1 MICMITSSK
10 KRHFEIIRGNL
21 VLAKEKGN
29 TEEIN
34 SKLLLAQNKYVE
46 TAVHIAAEGSV
57 AVLEKLRGLAKEAQL
72 NEDELKINCY

>member
-34 SKLLLAQNKYVE
+34 SKLLLA
-46 TAVHIAAEGSV
+46 
-57 AVLEKLRGLAKEAQL
+57 
-72 NEDELKINCY
+72 